1 MKKKDKVRRRR
12 IRLEEEE
19 LGWKTKKKNK
29 FGRRRIRLEDEEEE

>member
-19 LGWKTKKKNK
+19 LGLKTKKKNK
-29 FGRRRIRLEDEEEE
+29 FGRRRIRLGEKG